1 LITAPHWARPPMTR
15 ASLVP
20 FERGTPLGREQHG
33 SGTEV
38 WLPEE
43 MWWSENVAPRPQGW
57 VPHWWQDFS
66 HGDNLRRLAASSP
79 FATTRHSFAQTHR
92 TYTTGFNHAL
102 GNFFGALDGFK
113 TNANPIVK
121 DWHQHTVQWPG
132 FFEPRLLACE
142 PANDGREPAVAA
154 ISARGKVVV
163 AKAQGGSSVDTFSLT
178 GLTEFSQL
186 LGASW
191 SNNGLV
197 MVSGAGDV
205 LSCPGSRP
213 SAGGQWACGHINGVP
228 HRVPTAQEGQ
238 LMAATASWMTTS
250 EGKSQLHV
258 ALVSKSA
265 PDIVVIWRLD
275 EKSWEVL
282 GELRLPP
289 TKEITLSVK
298 PTLSFAGDSDIVIV
312 TSGSEIVRRRVIDGS
327 MVKSEHQF
335 DKAPLA
341 MHADE
346 ANAIKW
352 QGVCGMHGNSG
363 LAHLSLRESTS
374 TRTLHPQLMMTRQS

>member
-1 LITAPHWARPPMTR
+1 
-15 ASLVP
+15 
-20 FERGTPLGREQHG
+20 
-33 SGTEV
+33 
-38 WLPEE
+38 
-43 MWWSENVAPRPQGW
+43 
-57 VPHWWQDFS
+57 
-66 HGDNLRRLAASSP
+66 
-79 FATTRHSFAQTHR
+79 
-92 TYTTGFNHAL
+92 
-102 GNFFGALDGFK
+102 
-113 TNANPIVK
+113 
-121 DWHQHTVQWPG
+121 
-132 FFEPRLLACE
+132 
-142 PANDGREPAVAA
+142 
-154 ISARGKVVV
+154 
-163 AKAQGGSSVDTFSLT
+163 
-178 GLTEFSQL
+178 
-186 LGASW
+186 
-191 SNNGLV
+191 
-197 MVSGAGDV
+197 
-205 LSCPGSRP
+205 
-213 SAGGQWACGHINGVP
+213 
-228 HRVPTAQEGQ
+228 
-238 LMAATASWMTTS
+238 MAATASWMTTS